1 MIKSIIAIVMLCA
14 GVAGAQDMH
23 QRMWDWMEKAVDDP
37 SMITTWNLTVDDAA
51 GKTITLP
58 LRTGY
63 DYDFVVDWG
72 DGTTATVTAFDDA
85 DISHEYSSTGTKT
98 VTMTGILG
106 AWYFNNG
113 GDCLKFKTVESWGD
127 VRFTGLGLE
136 HAFYGCVNATDFDD
150 LPYIPITSLYGTWY
164 NCSSLTT
171 APDVDTLVLVESLG
185 YTWYNCSSLTTAP
198 DVDTL
203 VLVTSLYQTWS
214 QCSSLTTAPDVDT
227 LVLVTSLYGTWY
239 NCYGLTTAPDVDTL
253 VLVESLGYTWSICS
267 GLTTAPVLPSSST
280 ALTTTTSAFNGVGS
294 GMSGTVVELW
304 DTNNF
309 PNVTIFLNTFT
320 GATGL
325 TNYADIPDAW
335 KGL

>member
-164 NCSSLTT
+164 NC
-171 APDVDTLVLVESLG
+171 
-185 YTWYNCSSLTTAP
+185 
-198 DVDTL
+198 
-203 VLVTSLYQTWS
+203 
-214 QCSSLTTAPDVDT
+214 
-227 LVLVTSLYGTWY
+227 
-239 NCYGLTTAPDVDTL
+239 YGLTTAPDVDTL